1 MTTLIFLQRKDLT
14 LIFSTKERLN
24 TRFSTKERLKGYLQ
38 TIEEGV
44 KVFKDSIHHCNGDDG
59 ERPAHADEYD
69 LYPQS
74 FHMDAENMKHEF
86 YPQSFHMDIETQ
98 SMICIPSPFI

>member
-1 MTTLIFLQRKDLT
+1 MSTHVSQAQSCDVDFMVGQHSFFHKKRLNTH
-14 LIFSTKERLN
+14 FSTKQ
-24 TRFSTKERLKGYLQ
+24 RLKGYLQ

-74 FHMDAENMKHEF
+74 FHMDAENTKHDL
-86 YPQSFHMDIETQ
+86 YPQAFHMDAESTKYDL
-98 SMICIPSPFI
+98 